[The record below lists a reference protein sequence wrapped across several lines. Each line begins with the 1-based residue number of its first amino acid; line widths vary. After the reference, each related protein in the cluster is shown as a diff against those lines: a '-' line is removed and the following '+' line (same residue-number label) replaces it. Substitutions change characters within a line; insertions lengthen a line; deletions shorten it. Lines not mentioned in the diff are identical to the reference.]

1 MQIVIKST
9 SLAFHSP
16 LGLFQKGIDSG
27 CVHANFSSGKFK
39 LLLREGSPDAST
51 LTQPKNL
58 VMFPIIRV
66 ETTRIDYCFWFLRG
80 LVVNI
85 KSSVFHYFVSIFC
98 DRVRI
103 VF

>member
-39 LLLREGSPDAST
+39 LLLREGSPDAP
-51 LTQPKNL
+51 L
-58 VMFPIIRV
+58 
-66 ETTRIDYCFWFLRG
+66 
-80 LVVNI
+80 
-85 KSSVFHYFVSIFC
+85 
-98 DRVRI
+98 
-103 VF
+103 